1 MTNFWAIAGI
11 SLQILAGLFLILDQ
25 IAKDFLENIARWTKD
40 KIAVLS
46 AQPKRRRS
54 ILIIIALVSLPA
66 IILLFELSTA
76 RNEITWSAIGG
87 LVIWSIIGY
96 DVYLYSLGACG
107 KRLIKGSYRDG
118 LRALIAQGKLLPYN
132 IVLFTISVVWI
143 VVLYLVYGYVFMHSS
158 QNLVQQFLMSA
169 YLFLSFLS
177 FLPVALLSFIYL
189 IGESIIGI
197 TRLLRHIT
205 RTQFWVTV
213 LVVWLT
219 GGAFLLVNACS
230 K

>member
-1 MTNFWAIAGI
+1 MTNFWEIAGI

-25 IAKDFLENIARWTKD
+25 IATNFLGNIARWIKD

-46 AQPKRRRS
+46 AQPERRRS
-54 ILIIIALVSLPA
+54 VLIIIALISLPT
-66 IILLFELSTA
+66 IILLLVLSTA

-87 LVIWSIIGY
+87 LVIWSIVGY

-118 LRALIAQGKLLPYN
+118 LRALVSQGKLLPYN
-132 IVLFTISVVWI
+132 IGLFAVSVVWI
-143 VVLYLVYGYVFMHSS
+143 VVFYLVYGYIFMHSS
-158 QNLVQQFLMSA
+158 QSLVQQSLMAA

-177 FLPVALLSFIYL
+177 FFPVALLSFAYL

-197 TRLLRHIT
+197 TLLLRRIT
-205 RTQFWVTV
+205 HTQFWVAV